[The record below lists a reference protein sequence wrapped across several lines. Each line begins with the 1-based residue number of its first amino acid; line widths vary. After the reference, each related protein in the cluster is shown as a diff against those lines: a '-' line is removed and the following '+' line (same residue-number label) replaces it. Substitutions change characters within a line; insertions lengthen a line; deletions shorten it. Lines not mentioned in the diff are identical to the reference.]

1 MRDKDPEIRNTML
14 AHIATWQASGQTQKA
29 YSSEHNIPYHVFHY
43 WYRVYRKVKVV
54 ARRTAKPS
62 GTFVKLKIKA
72 AASVAGHT
80 ELILPDGKRLLFHQ
94 PVPCE
99 YLKAL
104 IR

>member
-1 MRDKDPEIRNTML
+1 MVKDPETKTRML
-14 AHIATWQASGQTQKA
+14 AHIEAWQNTNVTQKA

-62 GTFVKLKIKA
+62 GTFVKLKVKA

-80 ELILPDGKRLLFHQ
+80 ELILPDGKRVVFHQ

>member
-1 MRDKDPEIRNTML
+1 MRDKDLEIRNTML
-14 AHIATWQASGQTQKA
+14 AHISTWQASDHTQKA
-29 YSSEHNIPYHVFHY
+29 YCIENKIPYHVFHY
-43 WYRVYRKVKVV
+43 WYRVYRKFKVV

-62 GTFVKLKIKA
+62 GTFVKLKVKA
-72 AASVAGHT
+72 AASIAGHT

-104 IR
+104 IA